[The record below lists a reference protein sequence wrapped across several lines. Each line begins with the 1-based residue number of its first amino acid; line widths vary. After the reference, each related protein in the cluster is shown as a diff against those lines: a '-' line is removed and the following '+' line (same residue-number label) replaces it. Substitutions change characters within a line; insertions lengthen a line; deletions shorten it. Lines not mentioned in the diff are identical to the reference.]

1 MNNWIEIIVIAFL
14 IFTVFYFVYRN
25 FKIKRNFAILAQMHM
40 QVLSDAGMLERKV
53 KELYQEIENLKLQ
66 ETDGFLKFVSDSRD
80 WAYQYIEEVQS
91 GLKLFIDEAGPQI
104 EYYDKYGSAVDGM
117 ISPHDFALK
126 KISGA
131 YKELKKLLPDD
142 YGKINT

>member
-1 MNNWIEIIVIAFL
+1 MIETVLLLILSVLLGIFAVLFYVQKKKNIQIIAQTIEFL
-14 IFTVFYFVYRN
+14 MMQGAQQEQ
-25 FKIKRNFAILAQMHM
+25 IK
-40 QVLSDAGMLERKV
+40 
-53 KELYQEIENLKLQ
+53 
-66 ETDGFLKFVSDSRD
+66 TDKDQFNEDFLKFVSDSRD

-91 GLKLFIDEAGPQI
+91 GLKLFIDEVGPQI

-142 YGKINT
+142 YGKIDV

>member
-1 MNNWIEIIVIAFL
+1 MIETVLLLILSVLLGIFAVLFYMQKKKNIQIIAQTIEFL
-14 IFTVFYFVYRN
+14 MMQGAQQEQ
-25 FKIKRNFAILAQMHM
+25 IK
-40 QVLSDAGMLERKV
+40 
-53 KELYQEIENLKLQ
+53 
-66 ETDGFLKFVSDSRD
+66 TDKDQFNEDFLKFVSDSRD

-91 GLKLFIDEAGPQI
+91 GLKLFIDEVGPQI

-142 YGKINT
+142 YGKIDV

>member
-1 MNNWIEIIVIAFL
+1 MIESVLVGVFVFL
-14 IFTVFYFVYRN
+14 TLLFLSLYVFQ
-25 FKIKRNFAILAQMHM
+25 IKKNRIILANTLNLLLM
-40 QVLSDAGMLERKV
+40 QQSISDGNKTD
-53 KELYQEIENLKLQ
+53 QEESN
-66 ETDGFLKFVSDSRD
+66 EAFLKFVSDSRD

-142 YGKINT
+142 YGKIDA